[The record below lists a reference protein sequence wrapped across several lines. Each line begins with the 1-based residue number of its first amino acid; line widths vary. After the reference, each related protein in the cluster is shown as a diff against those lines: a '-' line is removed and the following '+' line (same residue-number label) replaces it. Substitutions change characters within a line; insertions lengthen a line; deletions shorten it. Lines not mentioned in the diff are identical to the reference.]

1 MRQIVALCVLGT
13 LLISVASAQAQPAGQ
28 PALTLERLEEMA
40 IANNPTLAQAQSA
53 VESAL
58 GRAQQAGAWPNPIIG
73 YSAAEVSRGPV
84 SRGGE
89 HGVFAEQTIL
99 LGGKRALGRAV
110 FERESEQAQ
119 ALAAL
124 QEQRVRSAVRVA
136 YYEALTLERRVEVNE
151 RLAQLGF
158 EAVNISRQLYNVGAA
173 DNPDVLESE
182 VEARRA
188 QLDASA
194 ARNARFAVWKRL
206 AALVGEPS
214 LTPQPL
220 AGSIDAAIPELNRA
234 TVLQTLLSSSPEVLA
249 ARADVARNAALV
261 AQAQRVTFPD
271 LFLRG
276 GSDYNRE
283 LLESGPVGT
292 PRPVGWEAS
301 FEAGVSIPLFNRNQG
316 GIAAARAEQA
326 RAETELRRVQ
336 LSIEVRVAASFETY
350 LTSLRAAEAYRNE
363 MLPRA
368 EQAYRLYLARYRE
381 AAAAYPQVLVAQR
394 TLFQL
399 SDDYLRNV
407 DAAWRAALR
416 MQGFLLDDDGLGA
429 VPRAGEATGTGT
441 TSEILVQ
448 RR

>member
-1 MRQIVALCVLGT
+1 M
-13 LLISVASAQAQPAGQ
+13 
-28 PALTLERLEEMA
+28 
-40 IANNPTLAQAQSA
+40 
-53 VESAL
+53 
-58 GRAQQAGAWPNPIIG
+58 
-73 YSAAEVSRGPV
+73 
-84 SRGGE
+84 
-89 HGVFAEQTIL
+89 
-99 LGGKRALGRAV
+99 
-110 FERESEQAQ
+110 
-119 ALAAL
+119 
-124 QEQRVRSAVRVA
+124 
-136 YYEALTLERRVEVNE
+136 
-151 RLAQLGF
+151 
-158 EAVNISRQLYNVGAA
+158 
-173 DNPDVLESE
+173 
-182 VEARRA
+182 
-188 QLDASA
+188 
-194 ARNARFAVWKRL
+194 
-206 AALVGEPS
+206 
-214 LTPQPL
+214 
-220 AGSIDAAIPELNRA
+220 
-234 TVLQTLLSSSPEVLA
+234 
-249 ARADVARNAALV
+249 
-261 AQAQRVTFPD
+261 
-271 LFLRG
+271 
-276 GSDYNRE
+276 
-283 LLESGPVGT
+283 
-292 PRPVGWEAS
+292 GWEAS